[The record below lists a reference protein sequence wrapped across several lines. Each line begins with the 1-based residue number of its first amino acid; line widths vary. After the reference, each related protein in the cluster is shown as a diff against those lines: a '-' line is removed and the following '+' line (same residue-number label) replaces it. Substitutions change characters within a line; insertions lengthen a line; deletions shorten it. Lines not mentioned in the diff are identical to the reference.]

1 MRPAGF
7 LIGEPVSGSGSVTDV
22 PLLPDGL
29 ANAFKSYLVSKQ
41 PESLLVARQA
51 FFAPY
56 A

>member
-1 MRPAGF
+1 MQPAGF
-7 LIGEPVSGSGSVTDV
+7 PISEPVAGFGSVTGV

-29 ANAFKSYLVSKQ
+29 ANAFKSYLVPKQ
-41 PESLLVARQA
+41 PVSLLVARQA

>member
-7 LIGEPVSGSGSVTDV
+7 SIGEPVSGFGSVTGV

-29 ANAFKSYLVSKQ
+29 ANVFKSYLVSKQ